1 MAVIIERV
9 LVNKVY
15 SVEYLAQSGLVPQDK
30 VVKLTK
36 GFPIAQTAFVKL
48 LAG

>member
-15 SVEYLAQSGLVPQDK
+15 SVAYLAQSGFATQDK
-30 VVKLTK
+30 VVKVTK
-36 GFPIAQTAFVKL
+36 GFPIAQTAFIKL